1 MLLNIVAI
9 VVGFALLVWGAD
21 RFVMGAAAIARNLG
35 LSPML
40 IGLTIVGLGTS
51 APEIL
56 VSATASFQGNP
67 GLAIGNALG
76 SNIANIGLILGI
88 TALVVPL
95 TVCSDAL
102 RREYP
107 ILLAICMLVLVLM
120 LDGELGRVD
129 GVILMVSL
137 VLVIFGLAKIA
148 LRDRAEK
155 DPMAAEYDE
164 EIPETLSTKAAVIW
178 FAFGLGLLLFSS
190 NILVWGAVNIA
201 VSFGISDLVIG
212 LTIVA
217 LGTSLPELAA
227 SITSALKDEH
237 DIAIGNVIGSNMYNL
252 LAVLSVPGVI
262 MPGIFT
268 PEVLSRDLPVMIGL
282 TLAIFIMGYGFGG
295 NGRIN
300 RFEGLLLVLC
310 FVGYQAF
317 LFLEIDEPAEQVE
330 VVRMLDERRV

>member
-1 MLLNIVAI
+1 MLLNVVAI
-9 VVGFALLVWGAD
+9 IVGFALLVWGAD
-21 RFVMGAAAIARNLG
+21 RFVMGAATIARNLG

-56 VSATASFQGNP
+56 VSATASLQGNP

-76 SNIANIGLILGI
+76 SNIANIGLILGV
-88 TALVVPL
+88 TALIVPL

-120 LDGELGRVD
+120 LDGALGRLD
-129 GVILMVSL
+129 GAILMASL
-137 VLVIFGLAKIA
+137 VLVVFGLARIA
-148 LRDRAEK
+148 LRDRADK
-155 DPMAAEYDE
+155 DPMAAEYE
-164 EIPETLSTKAAVIW
+164 AEIPEALSTKAAVIW
-178 FAFGLGLLLFSS
+178 FVVGLGLLLLSS
-190 NILVWGAVNIA
+190 RILVWGAVNIA

-227 SITSALKDEH
+227 SITSALRNQH

-262 MPGIFT
+262 MPGVFA

-300 RFEGLLLVLC
+300 RFEGLILVLC
-310 FVGYQAF
+310 FVAYQAF
-317 LFLEIDEPAEQVE
+317 LFIEVDEPAEQTA
-330 VVRMLDERRV
+330 VVRMLDEKRV